1 MRTLP
6 SGALDVFCVIWIA
19 ALWAPSIRF
28 PMTEMSLPASIWIES
43 LWLGVPFH
51 SGSCS

>member
-1 MRTLP
+1 MRLP
-6 SGALDVFCVIWIA
+6 TTV
-19 ALWAPSIRF
+19 
-28 PMTEMSLPASIWIES
+28 MSLPASICSES

>member
-1 MRTLP
+1 MSP
-6 SGALDVFCVIWIA
+6 SWAFDVFCVIWIA
-19 ALWAPSIRF
+19 ALCEPSRRF
-28 PMTEMSLPASIWIES
+28 PMTEMPLPASIWIES